1 MTPTRTPSLLP
12 SWTVVAMLAA
22 LSGCATT
29 QESTRQQPLPESN
42 CPAGAEA
49 TLRGRVVTEH
59 DDPVVGAAVTFISPS
74 AFPQT
79 VGTDQTGTFRIAC
92 IPPGE
97 NYEIR
102 IDEPGY
108 RPFRREE
115 IRAKA
120 PVSDLRITLQRR
132 DLIR

>member
-1 MTPTRTPSLLP
+1 M
-12 SWTVVAMLAA
+12 
-22 LSGCATT
+22 
-29 QESTRQQPLPESN
+29 
-42 CPAGAEA
+42 
-49 TLRGRVVTEH
+49 VTEH

-79 VGTDQTGTFRIAC
+79 VGTDRTGTFRIAC
-92 IPPGE
+92 IPSGE

-108 RPFRREE
+108 RPFRREA

-120 PVSDLRITLQRR
+120 PVTDLRITLQRR